1 MKILFFCTAHN
12 SLSQRLYLVLSR
24 QHSVTVEYALSAK
37 SMIEAAHLVQPDLI
51 ICPFLTSLVPQHVYE
66 TYLTLIVHPG
76 PPGDAGPSA
85 IDWLLMGDDGSEP
98 DNQLLLDDLDNR
110 LNPLGRSHWGV
121 TVLQA
126 TEEFDAGPVWAFD
139 QFAVNINDTSLTK
152 SSLYRGP
159 VTRAAISA
167 TLAAVDRIEAALAAV
182 SVSAAAASAGVHASP
197 PSPPST
203 PTGDGTDR
211 KTATTG
217 NGGIGI
223 TPALTAHADFATFS
237 VTASQPFLGGTTRH
251 RPLLKAAQRDFDVK
265 THVASSISRRIR
277 SADSQPGCLSGL
289 FGRKL
294 YLYGGMIENPT
305 LLSCTGQS
313 IPPGSVVAVRDEAV
327 CIATCDNKGI
337 WITHIRQLKT
347 KSDLALWPKVPAA
360 SGLRQLGLMPISG
373 RNASCFDSLLP
384 QAASSQWSRSYHS
397 TFQDIWVDFVSD
409 GDDDD
414 DDNDDNDDNHDGR
427 RRRSRGRR
435 FAYLYFDFYN
445 GAMSTDQCRRMVQCL
460 DYILATASDPKE
472 TLPLAAVVLMGG
484 DSYFSN
490 GIHLNVIEAAADPAL
505 ESWFNINAI
514 NDVVQKM
521 LLDFPARGI
530 TTVAAIRGNAAAG
543 GVALATACDLVV
555 AGPDVVLNPAY
566 RGLGL
571 YGSEYHSISYPGRCG
586 AYGARTALRSMTPL
600 SAHDA
605 RDMGLVDHVFGHPH
619 QHQHHHSH
627 HSQQYQLSSS
637 ESLDASIR
645 RYVEHLVSSSPAHQ
659 HQHQRAESTSS
670 SSSRAS
676 RLSQSS
682 RLSQPSQPTLPAPPP
697 AAAAAA
703 SSCLPRIGAWKQNVD
718 TSPAALALARA
729 TELGQMSMDFWS
741 ARSERYHS
749 RRSDFVRKAKP
760 ASTPLRFATHR
771 RGPGMLDEEEQDEFD
786 SIEWFVNKSK
796 RTLTRDMS
804 DKMIRLIHDFRN
816 TCDVRDE
823 RSVLGAGA
831 GAGTGGGSRSSG
843 VKMAVPL
850 RRDATM
856 PLQPST
862 PIFSCYYGA

>member
-37 SMIEAAHLVQPDLI
+37 GMIEAADLVQPDLI
-51 ICPFLTSLVPQHVYE
+51 ICPFLTSLVPQQVYE
-66 TYLTLIVHPG
+66 AYLTLIVHPG

-98 DNQLLLDDLDNR
+98 DAQLLLDDTGNNNR

-139 QFAVNINDTSLTK
+139 QFAVNINDTSVTK

-159 VTRAAISA
+159 VTRAAIAA
-167 TLAAVDRIEAALAAV
+167 TLAAVERIEAASTLVLAV
-182 SVSAAAASAGVHASP
+182 SSGAPA
-197 PSPPST
+197 SPPST
-203 PTGDGTDR
+203 PTNDGTDR
-211 KTATTG
+211 KRG
-217 NGGIGI
+217 KGERI
-223 TPALTAHADFATFS
+223 TPALIAHAEFATLS
-237 VTASQPFLGGTTRH
+237 VTSSQPFLGGMTRH
-251 RPLLKAAQRDFDVK
+251 RPLLKAAQRDFDVRK
-265 THVASSISRRIR
+265 HPASSISRRIR

-305 LLSCTGQS
+305 LLSCTGQF

-337 WITHIRQLKT
+337 WITHIRQVKSKT
-347 KSDLALWPKVPAA
+347 DVALWPKVPAA
-360 SGLRQLGLMPISG
+360 SGLRQLGLMPVSG
-373 RNASCFDSLLP
+373 RASCSDSLLP
-384 QAASSQWSRSYHS
+384 QAASDEWSKSYHS
-397 TFQDIWVDFVSD
+397 TFQDIWVDFVPC
-409 GDDDD
+409 GQ
-414 DDNDDNDDNHDGR
+414 R
-427 RRRSRGRR
+427 RV
-435 FAYLYFDFYN
+435 AYLYFDFYN
-445 GAMSTDQCRRMVQCL
+445 GAMSTAQCRRMVQCL
-460 DYILATASDPKE
+460 EYILATASDPNQP
-472 TLPLAAVVLMGG
+472 LPLAAVVLMGG

-490 GIHLNVIEAAADPAL
+490 GIHLNVIEAAADPAM
-505 ESWFNINAI
+505 ESWYNINAI

-521 LLDFPARGI
+521 LLDFPAQGI

-555 AGPDVVLNPAY
+555 AGPEVVLNPAY

-586 AYGARTALRSMTPL
+586 AYGARMALRSMTPL
-600 SAHDA
+600 SANDA
-605 RDMGLVDHVFGHPH
+605 RDMGLVDHVFAPQ
-619 QHQHHHSH
+619 QHQ
-627 HSQQYQLSSS
+627 QYPFSS

-645 RYVEHLVSSSPAHQ
+645 RYVENLVSSSPPVHHQ
-659 HQHQRAESTSS
+659 HQVESG
-670 SSSRAS
+670 A
-676 RLSQSS
+676 
-682 RLSQPSQPTLPAPPP
+682 

-703 SSCLPRIGAWKQNVD
+703 SPPPTPGVGTWKQNVD

-749 RRSDFVRKAKP
+749 RRSAFVRKAKP
-760 ASTPLRFATHR
+760 SSTPLRFATHR
-771 RGPGMLDEEEQDEFD
+771 REQGMLDEEEQDEFD
-786 SIEWFVNKSK
+786 SVEWFVNKSK
-796 RTLTRDMS
+796 LSLKKDMS
-804 DKMIRLIHDFRN
+804 EKMIRLIHDFRN

-823 RSVLGAGA
+823 RVAVG
-831 GAGTGGGSRSSG
+831 GGGSGGSSSSSSAARLG
-843 VKMAVPL
+843 GSPL
-850 RRDATM
+850 RRDANM
-856 PLQPST
+856 PLTPSA